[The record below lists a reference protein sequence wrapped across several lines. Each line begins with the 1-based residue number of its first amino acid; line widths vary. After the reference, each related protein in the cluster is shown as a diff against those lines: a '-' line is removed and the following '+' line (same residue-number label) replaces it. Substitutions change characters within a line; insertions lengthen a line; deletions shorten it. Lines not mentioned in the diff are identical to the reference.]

1 MSTNIDYVLKLKDQF
16 SGTFGKFDKG
26 AQGVDSK
33 INKMSSSFSGLKSTI
48 AAIGIGV
55 FANEIVRVG
64 SSYESMRIQL
74 KNLTGSAEAGNA
86 AFNRLKKDAE
96 TSTFGVEEL
105 VQANAMIMT
114 TGISADQARKDM
126 QNLGN
131 AINYAGKGNDEFMR
145 MAANM
150 QQIKNIGKATAMDIR
165 QFGFAGINIYGALAA
180 ATGKSTDE
188 VKGMEVSYETLSK
201 ALEIAN
207 QKGGIFYGGSSS
219 MADSTAVKISNLKD
233 KLYNFYDTLFRNMKP
248 LIDGIMNGISFLM
261 DKMMQFGRFLKNNIN
276 IVYAFVAALGAVV
289 AIYAVIKAL
298 QSIIA
303 LTNPF
308 ALMVISI
315 AIATAAVVYLY
326 KEFES
331 VRVVL
336 NGIGAVMKGLGQ
348 ILWTAISAPFK
359 MIGALAQ
366 ALAMIASGDFKGAF
380 NKVYGT
386 GVEIA
391 KSQIEGYKSVYNA
404 VTTADKKDYLSF
416 GGSNPLSNLTG
427 GEGGSGASNLLT
439 GNSSGSASSKA
450 SSVGGIAGGK
460 PTSVIINIDSLIK
473 ENVNQVNNVTGDG
486 LQKFEKMLTEAL
498 LRVVNDS
505 QIAIQ

>member
-26 AQGVDSK
+26 AAGVDSK
-33 INKMSSSFSGLKSTI
+33 INKMSSSFSGLGAAV

-55 FANEIVRVG
+55 FASEILRVG

-150 QQIKNIGKATAMDIR
+150 QQIKNIGKATAMDIK

-180 ATGKSTDE
+180 ATGKSTDQ

-219 MADSTAVKISNLKD
+219 MADSTAVKISNLND

-276 IVYAFVAALGAVV
+276 IVYAFVAALGAVT
-289 AIYAVIKAL
+289 AIYAVINAL
-298 QSIIA
+298 QLIMA

-308 ALMVISI
+308 ALMVIGI
-315 AIATAAVVYLY
+315 AAAIALVVYLY
-326 KEFES
+326 KEFEN
-331 VRVVL
+331 VRIVL
-336 NGIGAVMKGLGQ
+336 NSIGGVMKGLGQ
-348 ILWTAISAPFK
+348 LLWAAISGPFK

-366 ALAMIASGDFKGAF
+366 ALMMIARGDFKGAF
-380 NKVYGT
+380 NKAYDT
-386 GVEIA
+386 GAEVVKDKIDA
-391 KSQIEGYKSVYNA
+391 YKSIFNA

-416 GGSNPLSNLTG
+416 GGGSNPLSNLTG

-439 GNSSGSASSKA
+439 GNSSASSKA

-498 LRVVNDS
+498 LRMVNDS

>member
-16 SGTFGKFDKG
+16 SNTFGKFDKG
-26 AQGVDSK
+26 AAGVDAK
-33 INKMSSSFSGLKSTI
+33 VNQMSSSFSGLGVAI
-48 AAIGIGV
+48 ASIGIGA
-55 FANEIVRVG
+55 FASEILKVG

-105 VQANAMIMT
+105 VQANTMLMT
-114 TGISADQARKDM
+114 TGLSADQARKDI

-131 AINYAGKGNDEFMR
+131 AVNYAGKGNDEFIR

-150 QQIKNIGKATAMDIR
+150 QQIKNVGKASAKDVI
-165 QFGFAGINIYGALAA
+165 QFGIAGINIYGALAA
-180 ATGKSTDE
+180 ATGKSKEE
-188 VKGMEVSYETLSK
+188 VEDMEVSYETLSK
-201 ALEIAN
+201 ALEMAN

-219 MADSTAVKISNLKD
+219 MAESTAVKISNLKD

-261 DKMMQFGRFLKNNIN
+261 DKMMQFGRFLKENIN

-289 AIYAVIKAL
+289 AIYAVINAMQL
-298 QSIIA
+298 IMA

-308 ALMVISI
+308 TLMVIGI
-315 AIATAAVVYLY
+315 ASATAALVYFY
-326 KEFES
+326 KEFEL
-331 VRVVL
+331 VRIVVNAL
-336 NGIGAVMKGLGQ
+336 GLQMMGLGK
-348 ILWTAISAPFK
+348 ILWASFSAPFK
-359 MIGALAQ
+359 MLWALISAV
-366 ALAMIASGDFKGAF
+366 MKVYKGDFKGAF
-380 NKVYGT
+380 SDVKGAVASTVN
-386 GVEIA
+386 
-391 KSQIEGYKSVYNA
+391 GY
-404 VTTADKKDYLSF
+404 TDGMKDVWNSRTKIDSKDHLQF
-416 GGSNPLSNLTG
+416 GGANPLASAMGVGGDSASAISKAIGATG
-427 GEGGSGASNLLT
+427 G
-439 GNSSGSASSKA
+439 SSKA
-450 SSVGGIAGGK
+450 SSVGSVAGGK
-460 PTSVIINIDSLIK
+460 PTSVMISIDSLIK
-473 ENVNQVNNVTGDG
+473 ENVNQVNNVNGDG

>member
-1 MSTNIDYVLKLKDQF
+1 MSTNIDYILKLKDQF
-16 SGTFGKFDKG
+16 SNTFGKFDKG
-26 AQGVDSK
+26 AAGVDAK
-33 INKMSSSFSGLKSTI
+33 VNQMSSSFNGLGVAI
-48 AAIGIGV
+48 AAIGIGA
-55 FANEIVRVG
+55 FAGEILKVG

-105 VQANAMIMT
+105 VQANTMLMT
-114 TGISADQARKDM
+114 TGLSADQARKDI

-131 AINYAGKGNDEFMR
+131 AVNYAGKGNDEFVR

-165 QFGFAGINIYGALAA
+165 QFGIAGINIYGALAA
-180 ATGKSTDE
+180 ATGKSTSE
-188 VKGMEVSYETLSK
+188 VKEMEVSYETLSK

-207 QKGGIFYGGSSS
+207 EKGGLFYGGSSS
-219 MADSTAVKISNLKD
+219 MAESTAVKISNLKD

-248 LIDGIMNGISFLM
+248 LIDAIMNGIGFLM

-289 AIYAVIKAL
+289 AIYTVINAL
-298 QSIIA
+298 QLIMA

-308 ALMVISI
+308 TLIVLGIAA
-315 AIATAAVVYLY
+315 AIAAVTYLY
-326 KEFES
+326 KEFEG

-336 NGIGAVMKGLGQ
+336 NGIGAVLAGLGK
-348 ILWTAISAPFK
+348 ILWSSISGPFK
-359 MIGALAQ
+359 MIGALAE
-366 ALAMIASGDFKGAF
+366 ALLLIAGGDFKGAF
-380 NKVYGT
+380 NKVYNT
-386 GVEIA
+386 GKSVA
-391 KSQIEGYKSVYNA
+391 KAQIEGYKDVFNA
-404 VTTADKKDYLSF
+404 VTTADKKDYLTFGF
-416 GGSNPLSNLTG
+416 GGNPLTDSLNGSSEASGGLAGSSNI
-427 GEGGSGASNLLT
+427 GAS
-439 GNSSGSASSKA
+439 SAKA
-450 SSVGGIAGGK
+450 SSVGSVAGGK

-473 ENVNQVNNVTGDG
+473 ENINQVNNVNGDG